1 MRSKIKRM
9 KIIARSTFI
18 DSLVVS
24 LSLVWFQGITL
35 AQNTTEAS
43 KKYHEITPE
52 TQISYSGQVVPIIQA
67 KCLACHSESAK
78 MGGFVLADYESL
90 MKGGSKGKAVVP
102 GHSQESRLLQMVE
115 GDIQP
120 RMPLGGAL
128 EEQEINIIR
137 YWIDQGA
144 KLDQETSP
152 TQSLKEP
159 VIPNIKA
166 APLPPQ
172 VGSVAYSPDG
182 SIIAAGKYGEVVF
195 FDATTRQKLGKL
207 SGLTEAVRSMAFSPD
222 GKYFATG
229 AGRPAQEGE
238 IKIWKTGKEFW
249 NHPASH
255 TIKAHR
261 DCVYAVAFSPDNKL
275 LASTSYDHMIYLWDL
290 ATGQQVKPLKEHT
303 DSVFD
308 LAFSPDG
315 KWLASGGADRT
326 VKLWNIESGKR
337 IFTLGSSTEGVNT
350 IAFHPSSKWIAASGF
365 DRTIRVWDLTAKAPE
380 PVEIFSTIAHETAIL
395 RLAYSPNGEWL
406 VSTGWDKQVKVW
418 DAKTMEQVRLLP
430 AQTDWVLSLCFSPNG
445 KQLIL
450 GRYDGSIGIYD
461 TANYQLIGELLGEP
475 FKQQAGLK
483 GK

>member
-1 MRSKIKRM
+1 MRSRVLPIM
-9 KIIARSTFI
+9 LIARSIFI
-18 DSLVVS
+18 DFLVISLP
-24 LSLVWFQGITL
+24 LVYFQGIIF

-90 MKGGSKGKAVVP
+90 MKGGSKGKAVIP
-102 GHSQESRLLQMVE
+102 GHSQESRLLQMLE
-115 GDIQP
+115 GNIQP

-144 KLDQETSP
+144 KLDQEASP

-207 SGLTEAVRSMAFSPD
+207 TGLTEAVRSMAFSPD

-238 IKIWKTGKEFW
+238 IKIWETGKEFW
-249 NHPASH
+249 NHPPSH

-275 LASTSYDHMIYLWDL
+275 LASTSYDHMIYLWDP

-350 IAFHPSSKWIAASGF
+350 VVVS
-365 DRTIRVWDLTAKAPE
+365 
-380 PVEIFSTIAHETAIL
+380 PV
-395 RLAYSPNGEWL
+395 
-406 VSTGWDKQVKVW
+406 KQ
-418 DAKTMEQVRLLP
+418 MGG
-430 AQTDWVLSLCFSPNG
+430 C
-445 KQLIL
+445 
-450 GRYDGSIGIYD
+450 
-461 TANYQLIGELLGEP
+461 
-475 FKQQAGLK
+475 
-483 GK
+483 